1 MRILTTTALIATLI
15 GTSAMAAPARYE
27 LDPEHTSVFFTV
39 DHMGYAGTLGIF
51 TTVSGSFVYDMDT
64 QDLSDVQVS
73 IDATSLNTFN
83 AARDGHVLGKDFLDT
98 DSHPEIT
105 FTATSGAATS
115 DTTGTVTGDLTIL
128 GQSLPVTLNV
138 TLNKV
143 GAYPFGHKREV
154 LGLSMETSI
163 NRSAYGMT
171 YGVENGLVGDA
182 VDIRIETEAMKME

>member
-1 MRILTTTALIATLI
+1 MRILTTTTLIATLI

-51 TTVSGSFVYDMDT
+51 TAVSGSFVYDMDT